1 MATDERLEYERL
13 VGEHHPTVKTWDAFV
28 REALVESWLAAYRA
42 TTEWTTEVLEI
53 ADGDLV
59 YLFDA

>member
-1 MATDERLEYERL
+1 
-13 VGEHHPTVKTWDAFV
+13 
-28 REALVESWLAAYRA
+28 VESWLAAYRA